1 MIEQSGGTDK
11 PEESV
16 EHPSSGRGRT
26 LAHALMTNRRQARR
40 TETST
45 CIVQSPPGIHS
56 VPGPLFAAS
65 FNRPCFNGY
74 LTGGSWRRVSLANS
88 IQPVRE
94 IGTRV
99 CQRNRTNRRGLSP
112 TTKLSRREKTRV
124 KRLTEKRTNERT
136 NERERTVMLICHRR
150 NVRWNANATTLFLS
164 PTFNF
169 PVISSRLP
177 RPPSPTVHL

>member
-124 KRLTEKRTNERT
+124 KRLTEKRTNER
-136 NERERTVMLICHRR
+136 ERTATLICHRR

>member
-74 LTGGSWRRVSLANS
+74 LAGGSWRRVSLANS

-124 KRLTEKRTNERT
+124 KRLTEKRTNER
-136 NERERTVMLICHRR
+136 ERTATLICHRR